1 MTMATRPIPPSPNA
15 AGKPQPF
22 TRKSSLGRKGAASQ
36 SRRPLAFT
44 SPPSANLPGRAVTL
58 SIDISTAF
66 YGPLGPHHKMM
77 GPWAAARDQDARLY
91 TRGEARQRIE
101 KLFNEEVLDI
111 LSPIKIVDLRVAVVD
126 GEEGG
131 SPPAITI
138 FCDSIGQ
145 MDLGWIEKS
154 NVLSVALFEQV
165 APVGMQAAAYE
176 ALASS
181 LNAAVPMIGFADLM
195 EELSAYYW
203 DGSLDD
209 EGAIQTMKEWR
220 GLEDDDIDADQLPS
234 GVLARRP
241 AWMLAENAYPL
252 KRLPHGLAKRIR
264 RLRKARKAMDAVPLG
279 DSAWRCHSDFV
290 LDYFPEYMDYGTL
303 PPMTIVPFDVFAR
316 EIDDVARPCM
326 ETGFYDI
333 AGLYQLPNP
342 AVVDR
347 WFTSLK
353 LGAELLLA
361 AQDLIDTHPFHP

>member
-15 AGKPQPF
+15 AGKRPSF
-22 TRKSSLGRKGAASQ
+22 TRKSSLRRKDGANQ
-36 SRRPLAFT
+36 SRRPQAFT
-44 SPPSANLPGRAVTL
+44 SRPSADLAGRAAAL
-58 SIDISTAF
+58 SPEVPTAF
-66 YGPLGPHHKMM
+66 HGPLGPHHKVM
-77 GPWAAARDQDARLY
+77 GPWAAAQDRDARLY
-91 TRGEARQRIE
+91 TRGEARERIE
-101 KLFNEEVLDI
+101 KLFNGAVLDI
-111 LSPIKIVDLRVAVVD
+111 LRPIKIVDLRVAVV
-126 GEEGG
+126 EGG
-131 SPPAITI
+131 EGGYPPAITI

-154 NVLSVALFEQV
+154 NVLSVTMFEPV

-176 ALASS
+176 ALATS

-209 EGAIQTMKEWR
+209 DGAIQTMKDWR
-220 GLEDDDIDADQLPS
+220 GLEDEDIDVDQLPS
-234 GVLARRP
+234 GVLGRRP
-241 AWMLAENAYPL
+241 AWMLAHNAYPL
-252 KRLPHGLAKRIR
+252 KRLPTGLAKRIR
-264 RLRKARKAMDAVPLG
+264 RLRKARKAMDAVPYG
-279 DSAWRCHSDFV
+279 EGAWHRHGDFV
-290 LDYFPEYMDYGTL
+290 LEYFPEYMDYGTL

-333 AGLYQLPNP
+333 VGLYQLPDSG
-342 AVVDR
+342 VVDR

-361 AQDLIDTHPFHP
+361 AQDLIDTHPLQP